1 MLRGLQPT
9 LSYVNFWMAEYKKW
23 TINFVYYDNLF
34 ICLTQLIISST
45 LNIFEIFFILRYSL
59 KEKVVSA
66 GLKKKGLQE
75 MGKLKQE
82 NMFIVPMKPIFPM
95 KSMSSM
101 GQDYLLEFTISHS
114 VSHCHQIYPLLLKV
128 ILDMWDMRSGVNIFV
143 LMFVTLLNFGN
154 E

>member
-1 MLRGLQPT
+1 
-9 LSYVNFWMAEYKKW
+9 MAEYKKW

-66 GLKKKGLQE
+66 GLKKKGLQGT
-75 MGKLKQE
+75 GKLKQE

-114 VSHCHQIYPLLLKV
+114 VSHCHQIYPLLLRV
-128 ILDMWDMRSGVNIFV
+128 ILDM
-143 LMFVTLLNFGN
+143 
-154 E
+154 